1 MKKVFIIFSVF
12 LYVFKGFSQ
21 EIDRSLMYE
30 MKILER
36 LVIDITGKRYPKVYF
51 DGVSEKK
58 VSMLLRFTKIKMVND
73 MLKADFV
80 FIKNKTKKFNA
91 VRPTIALDFISIK
104 NCDLC
109 IGVFSWRNG
118 RPILILFRENLQR
131 FDIVLPK
138 EYKYYIESKKY
149 IVGKK

>member
-1 MKKVFIIFSVF
+1 LRKLLVIFSVF
-12 LYVFKGFSQ
+12 LYVFKGYPQ
-21 EIDRSLMYE
+21 DIDKSLKYE

-36 LVIDITGKRYPKVYF
+36 LVIDITGKKYPKVFF
-51 DGVSEKK
+51 DGVGENKIR
-58 VSMLLRFTKIKMVND
+58 MIIRFTTIKMVNNIS
-73 MLKADFV
+73 KADFV
-80 FIKNKTKKFNA
+80 FIKNKTRKYNA
-91 VRPTIALDFISIK
+91 IKPTIALDFASVK
-104 NCDLC
+104 NCDFC

-118 RPILILFRENLQR
+118 RPILILFKENLQK